1 MDSNNYRVEVTDAFA
16 DDIEEAVTYCETQS
30 GKQSAARFLQRYDSF
45 LELVFMLPGHGSL
58 IGDSGLRWRQLG
70 VFIAVYQVDEAGS
83 VVTLL
88 RLYHLSTNWRY
99 HILGSS
105 E

>member
-1 MDSNNYRVEVTDAFA
+1 MSSNNYKVVVANAFA
-16 DDIEEAVTYCETQS
+16 DDIEEAVTYYETQS
-30 GKQSAARFLQRYDSF
+30 GKKSAARFLEKYDSF
-45 LELVFMLPGHGSL
+45 LELVSRLPGHGPL

-70 VFIAVYQVDEAGS
+70 VFIVVYKVDEANS
-83 VVTLL
+83 LVILL
-88 RLYHLSTNWRY
+88 RLYYLSTNWRY

>member
-1 MDSNNYRVEVTDAFA
+1 MGLNDYKVEVADAFA
-16 DDIEEAVTYCETQS
+16 DDVDEAVTYYETQS
-30 GKQSAARFLQRYDSF
+30 GKQSAARFLERYDSF
-45 LELVFMLPGHGSL
+45 LELVSTLPGHGSL
-58 IGDSGLRWRQLG
+58 VGDSGLRWRQLG
-70 VFIAVYQVDEAGS
+70 VFVVIYKVDESEG

-88 RLYHLSTNWRY
+88 RLYYLSTNWCY

>member
-1 MDSNNYRVEVTDAFA
+1 
-16 DDIEEAVTYCETQS
+16 
-30 GKQSAARFLQRYDSF
+30 
-45 LELVFMLPGHGSL
+45 MLPGHGSL